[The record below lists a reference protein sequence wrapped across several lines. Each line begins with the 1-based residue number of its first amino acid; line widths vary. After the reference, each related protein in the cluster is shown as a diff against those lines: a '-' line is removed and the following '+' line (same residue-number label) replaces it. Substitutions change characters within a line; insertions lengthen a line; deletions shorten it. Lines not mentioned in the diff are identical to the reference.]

1 MTKIKVVIVD
11 DSALIR
17 SVMTEIVNSQPDMEV
32 VGVAPDPLVAR
43 DLIKRTNPDVLTLDV
58 EMPKMDG
65 LDFLEKLMR
74 LRPMPV
80 LMVSSLTERGSEI
93 TMRALELG
101 AVDFVTKPKISIQS
115 GMREYTELIA
125 DKIRGASR
133 ARIKPRTLQAP
144 TAGASS
150 PLPQLRNPLT
160 SSEKLIIIGA
170 STGGTEAIREFLM
183 QMPSDCP
190 GILIAQHM
198 PEGFTTSFARRLD
211 SLCKISVVESA
222 GNERVLPGHAYIAP
236 GHSHLLLTRSGA
248 NYMTKIEQSE
258 PVNRHRPSV
267 DVLFRSAAQAAGK
280 NAVGVILT
288 GMGKDGAQGMLEMKN
303 AGAYNFAQD
312 EASCVVFGMPR
323 EAIAIGAAHEVAPL
337 TALPGLVLGH
347 LATHGGRALRV

>member
-1 MTKIKVVIVD
+1 MTIKVLIVD

-17 SVMTEIVNSQPDMEV
+17 SVMSEIVNSQPDMEV
-32 VGVAPDPLVAR
+32 VAVAPDPLVAR
-43 DLIKRTNPDVLTLDV
+43 ELIKKHNPDVLTLDV
-58 EMPKMDG
+58 EMPRMDG

-101 AVDFVTKPKISIQS
+101 AVDFVTKPKLSIQT

-125 DKIRGASR
+125 DKIRAASR
-133 ARIKPRTLQAP
+133 ARIKPRTVQANV
-144 TAGASS
+144 ASAAPVLKS
-150 PLPQLRNPLT
+150 PLN

-190 GILIAQHM
+190 GILITQHM
-198 PEGFTTSFARRLD
+198 PEGFTSSFARRLD
-211 SLCKISVVESA
+211 TLCRISVREAA
-222 GNERVLPGHAYIAP
+222 GGERVLPGHAYIAP

-248 NYMTKIEQSE
+248 NYVTRIEQSP

-288 GMGKDGAQGMLEMKN
+288 GMGKDGAAGMLEMKQ

-323 EAIAIGAAHEVAPL
+323 EAIALGATHEVAPL
-337 TALPGLVLGH
+337 TDLPGLVLGQ
-347 LATHGGRALRV
+347 LAAQGGRALRV